1 MDRAPHS
8 DDDMEECMEGSDA
21 GDSLRSWMG
30 SPVSSAPSRAATPSS
45 VPLFR
50 LHKAATP
57 GGVAPSWCGAGA
69 GSGGRAPCRTPSK
82 QQIYEQIVAAVRAR

>member
-1 MDRAPHS
+1 MDRGPQS
-8 DDDMEECMEGSDA
+8 DDEMDESDA

-57 GGVAPSWCGAGA
+57 GGVLPAWCDAGP
-69 GSGGRAPCRTPSK
+69 GSAGRAPCRTPSK
-82 QQIYEQIVAAVRAR
+82 QQIYEQIVAAVRAG